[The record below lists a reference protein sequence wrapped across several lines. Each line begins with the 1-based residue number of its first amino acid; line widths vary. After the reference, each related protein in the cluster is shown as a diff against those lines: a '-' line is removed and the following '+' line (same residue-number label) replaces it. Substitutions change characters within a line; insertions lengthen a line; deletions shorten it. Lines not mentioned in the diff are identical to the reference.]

1 MLRNNMGLAWLS
13 AEKHS
18 SPYGT
23 ANKPRRVCV
32 RAVYVY
38 IYPSS
43 RWRGAGAKGEWASK
57 EEDGDEHEGERREE
71 SSPM

>member
-1 MLRNNMGLAWLS
+1 
-13 AEKHS
+13 
-18 SPYGT
+18 
-23 ANKPRRVCV
+23 V

-43 RWRGAGAKGEWASK
+43 RWRGGAGAKGEWASK

-71 SSPM
+71 SSSAM